1 MEFEITGTEG
11 PARTG
16 LLRTGHGEIHTPAF
30 MPVGTQGSVKAVE
43 PRELVEV
50 GAEIILGNT
59 YHLYLRPGTEILR
72 EAGGL
77 HRFISWE
84 RPILTDS
91 GGYQVFSLSEL
102 RKIEEDGVRF
112 RSHLDG
118 STHFFTPENVV
129 TTQRLIGSDIM
140 MVLDE
145 CAPYPCDHEYAA
157 SSNAMTLRWAG
168 RCMEEFARTRE
179 EYGYRQSLFGIVQGS
194 VFPDVRTRSASE
206 LVGLPFDGYAIGG
219 LAVGEPA
226 AQMYEMIDLCNG
238 ILPADKPRYLMGVG
252 TPENLLEAIQR
263 GVDMFDCVLPTR
275 NGRNAM
281 LFTRH
286 GPMNITNA
294 KYKTEF
300 RPVDEECTCYTCRT
314 FTRSYLRHLFQ
325 AKEILALQLASIH
338 NLHFYQWLMRTARE
352 HISRGTF
359 ALWKNEFLLQTGEET
374 PLIHA
379 YLQRRS
385 S

>member
-11 PARTG
+11 PARSG
-16 LLRTGHGEIHTPAF
+16 ILRTEHGEVHTPAF

-43 PRELVEV
+43 HRELLGV

-59 YHLYLRPGTEILR
+59 YHLYLRPGTDILR

-77 HRFISWE
+77 HKFISWD

-91 GGYQVFSLSEL
+91 GGYQVFSLAEL
-102 RKIEEDGVRF
+102 RKIEEEGVRF

-129 TTQRLIGSDIM
+129 VTQRLIGSDIM

-145 CAPYPCDHEYAA
+145 CAPYPCEREYAT
-157 SSNAMTLRWAG
+157 SSNAMTLRWAE
-168 RCMEEFARTRE
+168 RCKKEFETSTE
-179 EYGYRQSLFGIVQGS
+179 EYGYRQALFGIVQGS
-194 VFPDVRTRSASE
+194 VFPDIRTHSARA
-206 LVGLPFDGYAIGG
+206 LVDLGFDGYAIGG

-226 AQMYEMIDLCNG
+226 EVMYEMIEVCNG
-238 ILPADKPRYLMGVG
+238 ILPPTRPRYLMGVG

-286 GPMNITNA
+286 GSMTITNA
-294 KYKTEF
+294 KYKSDF
-300 RPVDEECTCYTCRT
+300 RPVDDECECYTCRT
-314 FTRSYLRHLFQ
+314 FTRAYLRHLFQ
-325 AKEILALQLASIH
+325 AKEILGLQLASIH

-352 HISRGTF
+352 EIRRGTF
-359 ALWKNEFLLQTGEET
+359 SLWKNEFLLQSGEHSK
-374 PLIHA
+374 LIHA
-379 YLQRRS
+379 HLQRRNS
-385 S
+385 

>member
-1 MEFEITGTEG
+1 MEFEVTGNEG

-16 LLRTGHGEIHTPAF
+16 LLHTGHGDIHTPAF

-59 YHLYLRPGTEILR
+59 YHLYLRPGTDILR

-77 HRFISWE
+77 HKFMSWE

-91 GGYQVFSLSEL
+91 GGYQVFSLAEL

-118 STHFFTPENVV
+118 SAHFFTPENVIA
-129 TTQRLIGSDIM
+129 TQRLIGSDIM

-145 CAPYPCDHEYAA
+145 CAPYPCEPEYAV
-157 SSNAMTLRWAG
+157 SSSAMTLRWAE
-168 RCMEEFARTRE
+168 RCREEFAGTAE

-194 VFPDVRTRSASE
+194 VFPDVREQSARALVE
-206 LVGLPFDGYAIGG
+206 LEFDGYAIGG
-219 LAVGEPA
+219 LAVGEPTA
-226 AQMYEMIDLCNG
+226 RMYEMIDLCNG
-238 ILPADKPRYLMGVG
+238 ILPVAKPRYLMGVG

-275 NGRNAM
+275 NGRNAT

-300 RPVDEECTCYTCRT
+300 RPVDDECGCYTCRT
-314 FTRSYLRHLFQ
+314 FTRAYLRHLFQ
-325 AKEILALQLASIH
+325 AKEILGLQLASIH

-352 HISRGTF
+352 QIARGTF